1 MVKDKY
7 TFIDLF
13 AGCGG
18 LSFGLIKA
26 GLACKWAIEID
37 DNACNTYR
45 FNIGDHI
52 VCDDV
57 RNINADDVPKVDVL
71 VGGFPCQPFSLSGL
85 QGGFDGKDGDLFY
98 QCVRF
103 ISAVQPKVF
112 MLENVAGF
120 ATLKKGLYLDIAIT
134 TLQKLGYL
142 VNWQVLDCSDYSI
155 PQTRKRIIIMGNKLG
170 VENLYPVP
178 SYKKLS
184 VKEAIDDIWRNP
196 EQFRNNEP
204 MKHSARIIKRFS
216 YVEPGETAF
225 DAMRKHPEL
234 GSAKITKQ
242 CYRRMIADEPAPTI
256 VANFVTTTIHYS
268 QNRNLTAREAARI
281 QTFPDDFIFQGYKT
295 RMSWQ
300 KSLSQFEQIGNAVPP
315 KLAELIGE
323 CIIKMLNGESPK
335 AISKQ
340 QPKAT
345 QLTLDFEIDKTVA
358 TKNHQLRGKTHSHRG
373 RNSKYS
379 TIYSMCE
386 TIADGESFVLPDDI
400 DTDFF
405 TFVKG
410 AMRRRNI
417 EYQIVEKDGKKIF
430 IRKGLIQ
437 GI

>member
-1 MVKDKY
+1 MAENQY

-18 LSFGLIKA
+18 LSLGMIKA
-26 GLACKWAIEID
+26 GLNCKWAIEID
-37 DNACNTYR
+37 ENACSTYR

-52 VCDDV
+52 VCEDV
-57 RNINADDVPKVDVL
+57 RDVNTDDIPKVDVL
-71 VGGFPCQPFSLSGL
+71 VGGFPCQPFSVSGL

-103 ISAVQPKVF
+103 INAIQPKVF
-112 MLENVAGF
+112 MLENVSGF
-120 ATLKKGLYLDIAIT
+120 VTLKKGYYLETAIA
-134 TLQKLGYL
+134 TLKKLGYL
-142 VNWQVLDCSDYSI
+142 VSWKVLDCSDYSI

-170 VENLYPVP
+170 VENLYPTP
-178 SYKKLS
+178 TYKKVS
-184 VKEAIDDIWRNP
+184 VKEAIDDIWQNP
-196 EQFRNNEP
+196 EKFQNNEP
-204 MKHSARIIKRFS
+204 MKHSARIVERFS
-216 YVEPGETAF
+216 YVEPGETAL

-234 GSAKITKQ
+234 GNAKITKQ
-242 CYRRMIADEPAPTI
+242 CYRRMYADEPAPTI

-315 KLAELIGE
+315 RLAELMGE
-323 CIIKMLNGESPK
+323 CIINMLNGNSPK
-335 AISKQ
+335 AVDNE
-340 QPKAT
+340 PVYE
-345 QLTLDFEIDKTVA
+345 QLSLDLGVTNVA
-358 TKNHQLRGKTHSHRG
+358 ENKKHQARGKTHSNRG

-379 TIYSMCE
+379 KIYTEIESMKDE
-386 TIADGESFVLPDDI
+386 EKFVLPDEI
-400 DTDFF
+400 DDDFF

-417 EYQIVEKDGKKIF
+417 EYEILEEDGHKIF
-430 IRKGLIQ
+430 IRKGLRK